1 MNFFTS
7 TESEQTAGLYFSN
20 YHETS
25 KHRYPEKS
33 GEKKK
38 KKKISP
44 NRTLHSQSR
53 NCNLKNSSLSSQLT
67 MQDPTHARI
76 PLIVVNDGKLLI
88 EDRER

>member
-38 KKKISP
+38 KKKLVP
-44 NRTLHSQSR
+44 
-53 NCNLKNSSLSSQLT
+53 
-67 MQDPTHARI
+67 
-76 PLIVVNDGKLLI
+76 I
-88 EDRER
+88 ELYIHKAVTVI